1 MYLMTLNEFLVAGNL
16 DQLKVLQDSQL
27 LQSRSDGYFKYDIYR
42 VCDFYISVKT
52 GRKEGNV
59 ISIRYSE
66 KIESPEIPA

>member
-1 MYLMTLNEFLVAGNL
+1 MTLNEFLVAGNL
-16 DQLKVLQDSQL
+16 DQLKVLQDSKL

-59 ISIRYSE
+59 ISIQYSE
-66 KIESPEIPA
+66 KIESTEMSA